1 MGKKL
6 RAKCLLGLSKPNS
19 KFFVRVGN
27 TLPVRTAL
35 SARVASSGRPGGW
48 APVSHRMLG
57 AGMGVAC
64 GDGGGQFGDEEVVF
78 LSVQVAW
85 WHSFLFSARDLSP
98 LCRMF

>member
-35 SARVASSGRPGGW
+35 SARVASSGRPEGW
-48 APVSHRMLG
+48 APVSHSDCGIMEDSAGLG
-57 AGMGVAC
+57 PGCWA
-64 GDGGGQFGDEEVVF
+64 
-78 LSVQVAW
+78 LAW
-85 WHSFLFSARDLSP
+85 E
-98 LCRMF
+98 